1 MIGADQVADAGRVRV
16 LIADDE
22 ALIRA
27 GVRAVLDT
35 DPRIAVVAEVADGHG
50 AIEQTRRHRP
60 QVLLLDLQ
68 LPDLDGISAAVE
80 IARQVPETKI
90 VVLTTFGADDN
101 IRRALTAGV
110 VGFVLKASDPR
121 ELIMAVHAAAD
132 GAAYLSPRVAERVI
146 ARFRSTAGDGRAA
159 ADRVGR
165 LTRREREVLALLSD
179 GSSNAEIGRRLH
191 LVEGTV
197 KAHVSAILIKLE
209 VANRVQAA
217 LLGYEAGL
225 TRR

>member
-1 MIGADQVADAGRVRV
+1 MTERSPVRV

-27 GVRAVLDT
+27 GVRAVVDT
-35 DPRIAVVAEVADGHG
+35 DPLITVVAEAEDGRG
-50 AIEQTRRHRP
+50 AIDAVQRHRP
-60 QVLLLDLQ
+60 DVVLLDLQ
-68 LPDLDGISAAVE
+68 MPGLDGLSAAAE
-80 IARQVPETKI
+80 IGRVVPQTKI

-101 IRRALTAGV
+101 IRRALAGGA

-132 GAAYLSPRVAERVI
+132 GAAFLSPRIAERVI
-146 ARFRSTAGDGRAA
+146 AQYRDEHGPARTAA

-165 LTRREREVLALLSD
+165 LTGRERDVLALISGGL
-179 GSSNAEIGRRLH
+179 SNAEIGRRLY

-197 KAHVSAILIKLE
+197 KAHVSAILLKLE
-209 VANRVQAA
+209 LTNRVQAA
-217 LLGYEAGL
+217 ILGHEAGL
-225 TRR
+225 ARRD